1 MCLSA
6 TGSPPRR
13 TCARRS
19 LALARA
25 APMSSNA
32 VEPSV
37 TRRLLP
43 PRSYCTTQLREPPSR
58 RRSPKPPSSS
68 SQKVLSFVPG
78 GSTSALAAVVV
89 SFTRCPP
96 AGQVMGTFALRPP
109 AISCYRR
116 IRGMASCVSSLQALA
131 CSCTL
136 LRRLYPNRSESRC
149 WPAPQRASSQ
159 TRIAHGERLYSFGDV
174 RVATLALLIF
184 TALSGW
190 CSWGVVMTKFSGH
203 VVTFRSSPTVFA
215 DTPVPTSAS
224 TRILAGKP
232 PRAMSSAA
240 VFLHLYR
247 GIWSSLIALSGH
259 YRAA

>member
-25 APMSSNA
+25 VPMSSNA

-78 GSTSALAAVVV
+78 GRASVLMAVVV
-89 SFTRCPP
+89 SFTGKPP
-96 AGQVMGTFALRPP
+96 AWAGHGQARPAFPCHLFAI
-109 AISCYRR
+109 AAFEIW
-116 IRGMASCVSSLQALA
+116 QAGRVVCKLLHSPA
-131 CSCTL
+131 CSCITPTRTVL
-136 LRRLYPNRSESRC
+136 NRDV
-149 WPAPQRASSQ
+149 
-159 TRIAHGERLYSFGDV
+159 GFGARDC
-174 RVATLALLIF
+174 RKRQLF
-184 TALSGW
+184 TEGGL
-190 CSWGVVMTKFSGH
+190 
-203 VVTFRSSPTVFA
+203 
-215 DTPVPTSAS
+215 
-224 TRILAGKP
+224 
-232 PRAMSSAA
+232 
-240 VFLHLYR
+240 
-247 GIWSSLIALSGH
+247 
-259 YRAA
+259 

>member
-25 APMSSNA
+25 APMASNA

-43 PRSYCTTQLREPPSR
+43 ARSYWTTQVRAPPAR

-78 GSTSALAAVVV
+78 RSASVLAAVVV
-89 SFTRCPP
+89 SFMGSP
-96 AGQVMGTFALRPP
+96 AWAGHGHVRRPP
-109 AISCYRR
+109 AISCYCR
-116 IRGMASCVSSLQALA
+116 IRGMASCVSTLQALA

-136 LRRLYPNRSESRC
+136 LRRLYPNVLNRGVGR
-149 WPAPQRASSQ
+149 PAAGRPRAASKELHPILQPCVSVHDVIDHLAADHGQQGFDSQ
-159 TRIAHGERLYSFGDV
+159 NLVCRHRQVI
-174 RVATLALLIF
+174 
-184 TALSGW
+184 
-190 CSWGVVMTKFSGH
+190 
-203 VVTFRSSPTVFA
+203 
-215 DTPVPTSAS
+215 PVENQQIG
-224 TRILAGKP
+224 ILAWRK
-232 PRAMSSAA
+232 RSQ
-240 VFLHLYR
+240 V
-247 GIWSSLIALSGH
+247 SLLEEKGSIGACVCDQRLFAGD
-259 YRAA
+259 RLPQDLLAPD